1 MREGKE
7 DSVHEFV
14 STVPAPDI
22 DRMEMNQ
29 TRLSNKAIKGYQ
41 TRLSKAI
48 KQGYMCYRFVKP
60 HHKTLKTGCAVDVNW
75 SKQAV
80 G

>member
-29 TRLSNKAIKGYQ
+29 ET
-41 TRLSKAI
+41 I